1 MTPRG
6 AQLASL
12 GALDRHVVASWCYLG
27 PFFLLF
33 DCELATFSRNQETA
47 TPHSVLEVFLPVD
60 GASWRPFGA

>member
-12 GALDRHVVASWCYLG
+12 GALGRHVVASWCYLG
-27 PFFLLF
+27 RFFLLF
-33 DCELATFSRNQETA
+33 DCDLVTLSRNQETA
-47 TPHSVLEVFLPVD
+47 TPHRVLEVFRPLD